1 MIVLSFMVELSLPC
15 FRKKITGKGTGSYGA
30 CTRRAKT
37 LQRIPSMF
45 LGLTHWSELFYMQ
58 HLIVRKD
65 VKCSGYFFLKLGI
78 PLCESKL
85 KAWLRRKQKRMVI
98 RQALTVSASLTT
110 KIRIQNIWQRLA
122 YSSLR
127 SQLKC
132 HSRNSIY
139 LEKLITIS
147 FTGTFIEYILHI
159 ILHIIFKM
167 LSHLI
172 HSNLPR
178 QVFLLTCI
186 YKEAQ
191 MRMNNCQRTQNQ
203 KIAKTGFKDP
213 VSNLGYC
220 EQNLCASYYIILL

>member
-1 MIVLSFMVELSLPC
+1 M
-15 FRKKITGKGTGSYGA
+15 
-30 CTRRAKT
+30 
-37 LQRIPSMF
+37 
-45 LGLTHWSELFYMQ
+45 
-58 HLIVRKD
+58 
-65 VKCSGYFFLKLGI
+65 
-78 PLCESKL
+78 
-85 KAWLRRKQKRMVI
+85 
-98 RQALTVSASLTT
+98 
-110 KIRIQNIWQRLA
+110 RIQNIWQRLA

-127 SQLKC
+127 SQLKF

-147 FTGTFIEYILHI
+147 FTGTFIEYILHTR
-159 ILHIIFKM
+159 LHIIFKI

-191 MRMNNCQRTQNQ
+191 MRMNNCPRTQNQ

-213 VSNLGYC
+213 GSNLGYC
-220 EQNLCASYYIILL
+220 DFTTYVLRIVPSCFKNNQECFRYKSGPVEDLPDGGSCQLPVSSGLENLKLLMSVMQTVIPKQILSKYRLLQLMLKWFQDHLVGMLLWEHSWILLEYIWGIFCQKVGTFFF